1 MGCRDVGDSADVVNI
16 VLEYFV
22 DIGFLGS
29 FVDIVVAEESADV
42 ENSGRTVEHI
52 LSLNEAGDLEHVGSV
67 GCECGLAVAVD
78 YVRQV
83 GADEVLNG
91 IEKPVDD
98 LDLADDE
105 GVLAQVNF
113 GNENGNLVG
122 VKYLGF
128 AGVPADTGSLGDV
141 MDPVGVEDLCIVWGF
156 G

>member
-1 MGCRDVGDSADVVNI
+1 MGCRDGGDSADVNI

-22 DIGFLGS
+22 DIGFWGS
-29 FVDIVVAEESADV
+29 FVAIVVAEESAVV
-42 ENSGRTVEHI
+42 ENPGRAVEHI
-52 LSLNEAGDLEHVGSV
+52 VSLNEAGDLEHVGSV

-78 YVRQV
+78 HVRQV

-91 IEKPVDD
+91 IEEPVDD

-105 GVLAQVNF
+105 GVLAQINF

-128 AGVPADTGSLGDV
+128 AGVPVDTGSLGDV
-141 MDPVGVEDLCIVWGF
+141 MDPVGVENLCIVWGF